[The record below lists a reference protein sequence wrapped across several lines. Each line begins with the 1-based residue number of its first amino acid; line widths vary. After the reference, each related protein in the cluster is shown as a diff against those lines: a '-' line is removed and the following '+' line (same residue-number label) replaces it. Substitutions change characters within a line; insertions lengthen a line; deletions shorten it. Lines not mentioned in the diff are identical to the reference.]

1 MVIEAKKKDNESNE
15 SLIRRFTNKLRG
27 SGVLIQAKKTQF
39 YEKPK
44 NKSLV
49 RKDAIRRK
57 KTKDHYDYLRKIG
70 KIDENEGR
78 YGRRRRGQKGP
89 KIPKPKL

>member
-27 SGVLIQAKKTQF
+27 SGVLIMAKKIQF

-44 NKSLV
+44 NKANL

-70 KIDENEGR
+70 KIDENEGK
-78 YGRRRRGQKGP
+78 YGYKRK
-89 KIPKPKL
+89 K

>member
-1 MVIEAKKKDNESNE
+1 MVVEAKKKDNESNE

-39 YEKPK
+39 HEKKK
-44 NKSLV
+44 NKAIL

-78 YGRRRRGQKGP
+78 YGYRKRRK
-89 KIPKPKL
+89 KN